1 MLCSNCKKRNA
12 TFHYKQ
18 VINGTLTETYLCPEC
33 AKALGYMD
41 TFHDPFDFG
50 GLLNEFLGI
59 GMAPVS
65 ISERNVCPSCGTD
78 FETFRKTGLIGCENC
93 YNKFQSNLD
102 AMLSSIQTGT
112 THKGKTA
119 SYEENSVK
127 EKQTK
132 IEKLKADLKVAI
144 REERYEEAA
153 KIRDTIKE
161 MEAEDNE

>member
-18 VINGTLTETYLCPEC
+18 ILNGTLTETYLCPEC

-41 TFHDPFDFG
+41 TVHNPFDFG
-50 GLLNEFLGI
+50 GMLNEFLGI
-59 GMAPVS
+59 GVAS
-65 ISERNVCPSCGTD
+65 KSERNVCPDCGTD
-78 FETFRKTGLIGCENC
+78 FETFRTTGLIGCENC
-93 YNKFQSNLD
+93 YEKFSQRLD

-119 SYEENSVK
+119 DTKENSRK
-127 EKQTK
+127 EIKNQIT
-132 IEKLKADLKVAI
+132 KLKEELKTAI
-144 REERYEEAA
+144 MDERYEEAA

-161 MEAEDNE
+161 MEAENNE